1 MSRIGRMPISVPA
14 GVEITIGADN
24 LVTVKGPK
32 GTLTQQLSPAMTIAQ
47 EGLTLPAG
55 SFFHLLVFLTLI
67 GGALQQRRDLLRPG
81 QILRRVPAS
90 GLPAGSPHL
99 PSPHLISRIIAMEVL
114 HHD

>member
-1 MSRIGRMPISVPA
+1 MDEKFALPAAGPGLCPQNPAFLVKKYDITGRDRLLLP
-14 GVEITIGADN
+14 
-24 LVTVKGPK
+24 
-32 GTLTQQLSPAMTIAQ
+32 
-47 EGLTLPAG
+47 LTLAGHKLHLSLPTG

-67 GGALQQRRDLLRPG
+67 GGALQQRREFLRPG
-81 QILRRVPAS
+81 QILRRVPAA

>member
-1 MSRIGRMPISVPA
+1 MKLLVNDLKLYFGLMFLLPLTLA
-14 GVEITIGADN
+14 GHK
-24 LVTVKGPK
+24 LHLP
-32 GTLTQQLSPAMTIAQ
+32 
-47 EGLTLPAG
+47 LPAG

-67 GGALQQRRDLLRPG
+67 GGLQQRRDLLPPG
-81 QILRRVPAS
+81 QILRRVPAA

>member
-1 MSRIGRMPISVPA
+1 MKLLVNDLKLYFGLMFLLPLTLA
-14 GVEITIGADN
+14 GHK
-24 LVTVKGPK
+24 LH
-32 GTLTQQLSPAMTIAQ
+32 
-47 EGLTLPAG
+47 LTLPAG

-67 GGALQQRRDLLRPG
+67 AGLQQRCDLLRPG
-81 QILRRVPAS
+81 QILRRVPAA